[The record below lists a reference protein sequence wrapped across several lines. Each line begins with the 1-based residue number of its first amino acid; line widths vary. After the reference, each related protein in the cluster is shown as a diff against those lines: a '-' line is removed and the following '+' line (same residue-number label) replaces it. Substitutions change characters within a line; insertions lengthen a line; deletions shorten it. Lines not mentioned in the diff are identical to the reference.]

1 MTETSTAGLCHLT
14 VRGPDKSIDL
24 AVPSDVPVSD
34 LLPTVL
40 RYAGAE
46 LEEQGLEHGGWI
58 LQRLGEAPLDEEGT
72 LASLN
77 VTDGEVLYLRPHSEE
92 LPEVHLDDLVDG
104 IATTMGD
111 HLHRWG
117 PRSTRLLLRGLMG
130 FTVAIGL
137 LILAWPGGAGTVRV
151 LSLAATGAL
160 LLAGAATA
168 SRAVGDA
175 AAGAVLGVFAAPC
188 LALAGWLVPG
198 GEIAGPHAHQVLG
211 ARLVAAGAAGAGGAV
226 LALAVVAL
234 YTPLFMGVT
243 LCALAT
249 VVGGALMAFAG
260 FPVEQVA
267 MVIAAFG
274 AAVGAFVPSIAF
286 KLAGMRMPFLP
297 SNPQQ
302 LQEDIEPYSG
312 RAVAARTELADVWMT
327 ALYASTGAVSAAC
340 LLVAAL
346 RPDLPEVV
354 TALALSLLLLLH
366 GRGLG
371 NVWQRLSLTL
381 PGVWGL
387 TLLVVALAAAEQ
399 PDQRPVLAG
408 ATLAVAAVVAIS
420 SWVLPG
426 RRLVPYWGRAA
437 ELLHSGLAIS
447 LLPLVLW
454 VVGVFGALRGL
465 NG

>member
-14 VRGPDKSIDL
+14 VRTPDTSIDW

-34 LLPTVL
+34 LLPAVL
-40 RYAGAE
+40 RHAGAE
-46 LEEQGLEHGGWI
+46 LEEEGLEHGGWV
-58 LQRLGEAPLDEEGT
+58 LQRLGEAPLEGEGT
-72 LASLN
+72 LGSLN
-77 VTDGEVLYLRPHSEE
+77 VKHGEVLYLRPRTEE
-92 LPEVHLDDLVDG
+92 LPAVRLDDLVDG
-104 IATTMGD
+104 IATTMRD
-111 HLHRWG
+111 HLHSWG
-117 PRSTRLLLRGLMG
+117 PYSSRLLLRGLTG

-137 LILAWPGGAGTVRV
+137 LILVWPGGSPAARV

-175 AAGAVLGVFAAPC
+175 PSGAVLGVFAAPC

-198 GEIAGPHAHQVLG
+198 GELAGAYAQEVLG
-211 ARLVAAGAAGAGGAV
+211 ARLLAAGAAGAGGAV
-226 LALAVVAL
+226 LAVSMVAL
-234 YTPLFMGVT
+234 YTPLFTGVT
-243 LCALAT
+243 LCALAGMA
-249 VVGGALMAFAG
+249 GGALMAFAG
-260 FPVEQVA
+260 FPIEEA
-267 MVIAAFG
+267 ALMIAATC
-274 AAVGAFVPSIAF
+274 AALGAFIPSIAF

-297 SNPQQ
+297 NNPQQ

-312 RAVAARTELADVWMT
+312 RAVSARTKLANSWMT
-327 ALYASTGAVSAAC
+327 VLYASTGV
-340 LLVAAL
+340 VAAVCVL
-346 RPDLPEVV
+346 PVLSRPALPEVV
-354 TALALSLLLLLH
+354 TTGVLSMLLLLH

-371 NVWQRLSLTL
+371 NVWQRLSMAL

-387 TLLVVALAAAEQ
+387 TLLTLALVAAVRPE
-399 PDQRPVLAG
+399 QRPAVAG
-408 ATLAVAAVVAIS
+408 ATFAVAAVLAIA

-437 ELLHSGLAIS
+437 ELLHSALAIS

-454 VVGVFGALRGL
+454 VVGLFGGLRGL